1 MENMGKSRKKSD
13 DESSMPLPLHSKVTL
28 ERIAER
34 SGVSL
39 ASVSRVLNQ
48 SRRVSAELE
57 TRVKKAMEEL
67 GFEPKT
73 ARIQTIVIIV
83 PQILNPFLV
92 EVITGAQDE
101 ANKVGLGSLILNITE
116 DAAHQRHNLNLLN
129 SFEFDGIVLFHTNI
143 EPDLILEHCK
153 PNHLPIVVIGR
164 RYNSPRLHCISAN
177 RENAMYQAAK
187 YLLSLN
193 HRTLAYISGPPEL
206 EVSQARFRGIQRALA
221 EVGLTLAPE
230 LYRWCAPTIE
240 DGFQVASSL
249 LQAPAEKRP
258 TAIIGFNDLIAI
270 GALHAVRTV
279 GLHVPDDVS
288 VVGFDDIY
296 LSLHTNPPLT
306 TVAQPKYRLGQL
318 AIQKM
323 YNLLNG
329 NQSGTDVFT
338 PLECPLIVR
347 ESTAPCKKSSSP

>member
-1 MENMGKSRKKSD
+1 MGKSQKKPDGDGKSL
-13 DESSMPLPLHSKVTL
+13 SSSHSKVTL
-28 ERIAER
+28 EKIAAH

-48 SRRVSAELE
+48 SRRVSPELAI
-57 TRVKKAMEEL
+57 RVKQAMEDL
-67 GFEPKT
+67 GVAPK
-73 ARIQTIVIIV
+73 APLIQTIVIIV

-101 ANKVGLGSLILNITE
+101 ANKVGLGTLILNITE
-116 DAAHQRHNLNLLN
+116 EPEYQQQNLNILN
-129 SFEFDGIVLFHTNI
+129 AFAFDGIVLFHTNI
-143 EPDLILEHCK
+143 EPGMILEHCK
-153 PNHLPIVVIGR
+153 DSNIPIVVIGR
-164 RYNSPRLHCISAN
+164 RYDSPRLHCISAN

-187 YLLSLN
+187 YLISLN
-193 HRTLAYISGPPEL
+193 HREIAYISGSPEL
-206 EVSQARFRGIQRALA
+206 EVSQARFRGIQRGLA
-221 EVGLTLAPE
+221 EAGLTLAPE
-230 LYRWCAPTIE
+230 CYRWCAPTIE

-249 LQAPAEKRP
+249 LQMPVEKRP

-270 GALHAVRTV
+270 GTLHAVRTV
-279 GLHVPDDVS
+279 GLNVPDDVS

-323 YNLLNG
+323 HNLLNG
-329 NQSGTDVFT
+329 NATGTDVFT

-347 ESTAPCKKSSSP
+347 ESTAPCRKQPVR